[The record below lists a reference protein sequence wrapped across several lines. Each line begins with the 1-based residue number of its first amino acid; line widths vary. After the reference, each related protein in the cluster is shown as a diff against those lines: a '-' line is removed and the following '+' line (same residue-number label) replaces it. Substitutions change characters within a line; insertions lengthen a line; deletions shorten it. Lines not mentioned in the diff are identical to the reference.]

1 MPTDPAGALGEYL
14 TATEAIGIA
23 ALLAAGQHTS
33 HALREVNTAR
43 RERAKELL
51 AAAGISHADLD
62 HSLAVLHAIAGAKS
76 MRNDL
81 TPVWTMPGNEATV
94 GHLTSEFHRLVQAAR
109 QTVTC
114 ATYNFEPTSQ
124 MWTVLREAS
133 EQAGVVVTVYIDGD
147 KADARKVSGQLP
159 RATVYRSAVL
169 PDGKQIVSHAKFI
182 VIDHAMV
189 LLTSANFSFS
199 AENRNIEF
207 GLRIHDP
214 ALAASIET
222 TMATKHGSLYE
233 LVTP

>member
-14 TATEAIGIA
+14 TAAEAVGIA
-23 ALLAAGQHTS
+23 ALLAAGRHTS
-33 HALREVNTAR
+33 HALREVNAAR

-51 AAAGISHADLD
+51 AAAGISHADLN
-62 HSLAVLHAIAGAKS
+62 HSLPVLHAIAGAKS
-76 MRNDL
+76 MRHDL

-133 EQAGVVVTVYIDGD
+133 EQAGVVVTVYVDGD

>member
-14 TATEAIGIA
+14 TASEAIGIA

-33 HALREVNTAR
+33 HALREVNAAR

-51 AAAGISHADLD
+51 AAASISHADLD

-94 GHLTSEFHRLVQAAR
+94 GHLTSEFHRIVQAAR

-133 EQAGVVVTVYIDGD
+133 EQAGVVVTVYVDGD

>member
-14 TATEAIGIA
+14 TASEAIGIA

-33 HALREVNTAR
+33 HALREVNAAR

-51 AAAGISHADLD
+51 AAASISHADLD

-133 EQAGVVVTVYIDGD
+133 EQAGVVVTVYVDGD